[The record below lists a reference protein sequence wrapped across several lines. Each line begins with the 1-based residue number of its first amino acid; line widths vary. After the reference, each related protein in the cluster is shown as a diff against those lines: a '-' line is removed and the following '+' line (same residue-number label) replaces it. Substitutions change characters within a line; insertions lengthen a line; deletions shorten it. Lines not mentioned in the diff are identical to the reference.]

1 MCKAYGDCLR
11 CGYRSFDVEAI
22 GSQELSGQRPQSTSA
37 SFLCEGDPIRFRLPA
52 ATDSGFE
59 AFGWI
64 HVSIPNAF
72 GGIGQAVT
80 SNDSTQTKEKARFVL
95 NPQLEELTKH
105 ALSAFTMCYSPFDKA
120 FQKHCGKLC
129 PVDFIETSD
138 TIAQALIVAPGGH
151 DLLVVGQKH
160 LSATSDN
167 VSYVRFALLFCL
179 VFVGSR

>member
-1 MCKAYGDCLR
+1 MLLIATILSRSMCKAYGDCLR

-22 GSQELSGQRPQSTSA
+22 GSQELSGQRPQST
-37 SFLCEGDPIRFRLPA
+37 
-52 ATDSGFE
+52 
-59 AFGWI
+59 
-64 HVSIPNAF
+64 
-72 GGIGQAVT
+72 
-80 SNDSTQTKEKARFVL
+80 
-95 NPQLEELTKH
+95 LEELTKH